1 MNVCAAVDACTL
13 GLGNSM
19 KERFAYSF
27 KSKVLEKTVMHM
39 LYILYWTKVKETA
52 RKILF

>member
-1 MNVCAAVDACTL
+1 MDVCAAVYACTL

-27 KSKVLEKTVMHM
+27 KSKVLEKTEMHI
-39 LYILYWTKVKETA
+39 LYTLYWTKVKETA